1 MERGGRKGR
10 PFLRRAA
17 DPHLQNRAGIT
28 IIEGST
34 KRRVEAVKKQTVR
47 LSPNRVIALG
57 FLAIILGGAL
67 LLMLPFANRTGR
79 GLSFLDSLFTAT
91 SATCVTGLVVADTWT
106 QFNLLGQ
113 IVLLALIQVGGLG
126 YMTMMLQASLLL
138 GKKVGLRQRSM
149 MMESVSAQRLS
160 DVLALLRYILWGT
173 AAIEGAGAVL
183 LALRFVP
190 ELGWARGIWYAVF
203 HSVSAFCNAGFDLM
217 GFREPYSSL
226 THYVFDPLVNLT
238 AVALILLG
246 GLGFLVWRDVMEKG
260 LRFRLYSLHT
270 KLIVTAS
277 AVLVAGGTALFW
289 WAEDENLLA
298 GMDVGQKLLV
308 SLFQAVSPRTAGFN
322 TVDLA
327 KLTSGGGLLT
337 IVLMFIGAGPG
348 STGGGVKITTVVVC
362 LLTLSSYIRG
372 RREVGAFNRRL
383 DEEQIHRS
391 AAGVTLYMT
400 LAMAGGFLILAT
412 QPFPL
417 QDALFEV
424 FSAMSTVGLSTGI
437 TRELSTVNRAV
448 VIVMMYCGRIGSLSM
463 MMALAQ
469 RTPPRVKDPVEQITI
484 G

>member
-1 MERGGRKGR
+1 M
-10 PFLRRAA
+10 
-17 DPHLQNRAGIT
+17 
-28 IIEGST
+28 
-34 KRRVEAVKKQTVR
+34 KKQTVR

-173 AAIEGAGAVL
+173 AAIEGAGAAL

-260 LRFRLYSLHT
+260 LRFRLYSLHS
-270 KLIVTAS
+270 KLILTATL
-277 AVLVAGGTALFW
+277 VLTLKWGRPSSKTKIDALMLI
-289 WAEDENLLA
+289 DLTLPSPTSSS
-298 GMDVGQKLLV
+298 KLL
-308 SLFQAVSPRTAGFN
+308 
-322 TVDLA
+322 
-327 KLTSGGGLLT
+327 
-337 IVLMFIGAGPG
+337 
-348 STGGGVKITTVVVC
+348 
-362 LLTLSSYIRG
+362 G
-372 RREVGAFNRRL
+372 R
-383 DEEQIHRS
+383 
-391 AAGVTLYMT
+391 
-400 LAMAGGFLILAT
+400 
-412 QPFPL
+412 
-417 QDALFEV
+417 
-424 FSAMSTVGLSTGI
+424 
-437 TRELSTVNRAV
+437 
-448 VIVMMYCGRIGSLSM
+448 
-463 MMALAQ
+463 
-469 RTPPRVKDPVEQITI
+469 
-484 G
+484 

>member
-1 MERGGRKGR
+1 MKANHR
-10 PFLRRAA
+10 PLA
-17 DPHLQNRAGIT
+17 PNRA
-28 IIEGST
+28 
-34 KRRVEAVKKQTVR
+34 
-47 LSPNRVIALG
+47 LALG
-57 FLAIILGGAL
+57 FLTIILAGAL
-67 LLMLPFANRTGR
+67 LLMLPIANRTGR

-113 IVLLALIQVGGLG
+113 VILLLLIQVGGLG
-126 YMTMMLQASLLL
+126 YMTMMLQASLLMGRKL
-138 GKKVGLRQRSM
+138 GLRQRSV

-160 DVLALLRYILWGT
+160 DVLTLLRYILGGT
-173 AAIEGAGAVL
+173 ALIEGTGAVL
-183 LALRFVP
+183 LSFRFIP
-190 ELGWARGIWYAVF
+190 ELGLARGIWYSIF

-226 THYVFDPLVNLT
+226 THYVYDPLVNLT
-238 AVALILLG
+238 ACALVLLG
-246 GLGFLVWRDVMEKG
+246 GLGFLVWRDVRENG
-260 LRFRLYSLHT
+260 LRFRRYSLHS
-270 KLIVTAS
+270 KLMLTATL
-277 AVLVAGGTALFW
+277 VLTAGGTALFW
-289 WAEDENLLA
+289 LAERDNLLA
-298 GMDVGQKLLV
+298 GMDPGQQALV

-348 STGGGVKITTVVVC
+348 STGGGVKVTTVVVC
-362 LLTLSSYIRG
+362 LLTLSAYIRG

-383 DEEQIHRS
+383 GEEQIHRS

-424 FSAMSTVGLSTGI
+424 FSALSTVGLSTGI
-437 TRELSTVNRAV
+437 TRELSALNRAV
-448 VIVMMYCGRIGSLSM
+448 VIAMMYCGRIGSLSM
-463 MMALAQ
+463 LMALAQ
-469 RTPPRVKDPVEQITI
+469 RSAPRVKDPVEHITI

>member
-1 MERGGRKGR
+1 MEK
-10 PFLRRAA
+10 
-17 DPHLQNRAGIT
+17 T
-28 IIEGST
+28 T
-34 KRRVEAVKKQTVR
+34 KRGAMAVKKKS
-47 LSPNRVIALG
+47 LSLAPNQVIALG
-57 FLAIILGGAL
+57 FLAIILSGAL
-67 LLMLPFANRTGR
+67 LLMLPFANRSGR

-113 IVLLALIQVGGLG
+113 VILLALIQVGGLG
-126 YMTMMLQASLLL
+126 YMTMMLQASLFL
-138 GKKVGLRQRSM
+138 GRKIGLKQRSL
-149 MMESVSAQRLS
+149 MMESVSAERLS
-160 DVLALLRYILWGT
+160 DVLALLRYILRGT
-173 AAIEGAGAVL
+173 LAIEGIGAVL
-183 LALRFVP
+183 LAFRFIP
-190 ELGWARGIWYAVF
+190 ELGLARGIWYSVF

-238 AVALILLG
+238 VIALILLG
-246 GLGFLVWRDVMEKG
+246 GLGFLVWRDVWEKG
-260 LRFRLYSLHT
+260 LRFRLYSLHS
-270 KLIVTAS
+270 KLILTAS
-277 AVLVAGGTALFW
+277 AVLVLGGTALFW
-289 WAEDENLLA
+289 WAERDNLLA
-298 GMDVGQKLLV
+298 GMSAGQQALV

-327 KLTSGGGLLT
+327 ALTSGGGLLT
-337 IVLMFIGAGPG
+337 IALMFVGAGPG

-372 RREVGAFNRRL
+372 KREVGAFNRRL

-391 AAGVTLYMT
+391 AAAVTLYFT
-400 LAMAGGFLILAT
+400 LAVGGGFLLLAV

-437 TRELSTVNRAV
+437 TRELVPFNRAIL
-448 VIVMMYCGRIGSLSM
+448 IVMMYCGRIGSLSM
-463 MMALAQ
+463 MMALAE
-469 RTPPRVKDPVEQITI
+469 RKAPRIKDPVEHITI